1 MAVKK
6 NDRGE
11 SVVQFLDT
19 ARQLE
24 EYTLDYCM
32 KFPKRYT
39 FFLSLDLVKLSKDI
53 YNNAKAANSVYP
65 QNSEEAQIRINYVI
79 YAIVAAEQLASQLD
93 VAMNRIHEFAKTDK
107 DGNPK
112 PIKVKVWEEW
122 ARLVSTEIRLLK
134 ALKKSLQ
141 GKYNIKE

>member
-1 MAVKK
+1 MKGLQLKGKRVALGLTQADCAKMIEKSTDSYAKK
-6 NDRGE
+6 ERNE
-11 SVVQFLDT
+11 VYFT
-19 ARQLE
+19 PAE
-24 EYTLDYCM
+24 
-32 KFPKRYT
+32 
-39 FFLSLDLVKLSKDI
+39 I
-53 YNNAKAANSVYP
+53 AALTKGL
-65 QNSEEAQIRINYVI
+65 
-79 YAIVAAEQLASQLD
+79 AAEQLASQLD

-112 PIKVKVWEEW
+112 PIKAKVWEEW

>member
-11 SVVQFLDT
+11 SAVQFLDT

-24 EYTLDYCM
+24 DYTLEYCM

-39 FFLSLDLVKLSKDI
+39 FFISLDLVRLSKDI

-65 QNSEEAQIRINYVI
+65 QNPEEAQIRINYVI

-107 DGNPK
+107 DGKPK
-112 PIKVKVWEEW
+112 QIKPKVWEEW
-122 ARLVSTEIRLLK
+122 ARLVLTEIRLLK

>member
-1 MAVKK
+1 MSGVLKSK
-6 NDRGE
+6 RGE
-11 SVVQFLDT
+11 SAVQFLDT

-39 FFLSLDLVKLSKDI
+39 FFISLDLVKLSKDI
-53 YNNAKAANSVYP
+53 YNNAKAVNSVYP
-65 QNSEEAQIRINYVI
+65 QNPEEAQIRVNFVIN
-79 YAIVAAEQLASQLD
+79 AIVAAEQLASQLD
-93 VAMNRIHEFAKTDK
+93 IAMNRIHEFAKTDK

-112 PIKVKVWEEW
+112 PIKPKVWEEW
-122 ARLVSTEIRLLK
+122 ARLVLSEIRLLK

-141 GKYNIKE
+141 DKYSIK